1 MLPNNNID
9 PGGRGPLSLM
19 FAYHFNRITR
29 VKLRVFILKFAN
41 SDPHVTFL
49 WT

>member
-1 MLPNNNID
+1 MPPNNNID

-29 VKLRVFILKFAN
+29 VELSVFILKFTN
-41 SDPHVTFL
+41 SGPHVTFL
-49 WT
+49 